1 MNHQYSLLLARP
13 EKVAYLEY
21 ARLIASMNPT
31 RTGALFGLSCAPSA
45 GGADGGA
52 AYGGCAGKAGG
63 TGGAALETGS
73 VGQGVPDG
81 AGKSGADGKAS
92 GGGLRNGSP
101 CVGISGNPESVT
113 IRPSAM
119 QCAAPLATR
128 LSLVST
134 CSHIKDVELA
144 ECTQAGLNIGQGT
157 TIPGRPLK
165 AAWNANG

>member
-31 RTGALFGLSCAPSA
+31 RTGALFGLSCARSA

-52 AYGGCAGKAGG
+52 AYGAVGGAYGGCAGKAGG

-81 AGKSGADGKAS
+81 AGKAGPDEIPS
-92 GGGLRNGSP
+92 GGGLNGSP
-101 CVGISGNPESVT
+101 CFGLSGNPESVT

-134 CSHIKDVELA
+134 CSHIKDLKIVE
-144 ECTQAGLNIGQGT
+144 CNTKRG
-157 TIPGRPLK
+157 
-165 AAWNANG
+165 